1 MPHGIPPPRFT
12 EPAAPRHTTTV
23 QCAAASPT
31 LARIAAVSRC
41 SSRAAGHP
49 MPQQWY
55 PVLHGVPWNSRAHV
69 WLIRS
74 LREASSWP
82 SQLHPQADTSRT
94 FESGEASRKRPDPSR
109 THPSPRV
116 PPPRPPQQHQTRDSD
131 SSRTSDVAEPALLKA
146 EQNDTAG
153 TLDEPMPPLVL
164 ASTVSRAPVCDSTA
178 VAAWSLS
185 APPLNFRAETV
196 AATVRRIESTISA
209 TGPSPQDN
217 LKATGLG
224 TADTSAPRHA
234 TGSGAELPA
243 GISPSVGCD
252 VITQDFAD
260 LDGSSRWQNAELSA
274 VSRRF
279 LAATVHGG

>member
-1 MPHGIPPPRFT
+1 MGCICTGRSMPTGCAGRSMPTGCKSPCLRLRARPGRSGSTLSGRLTSGLPPPRTGYHVARDTVPIVRETMPHGIPPPRFT

-49 MPQQWY
+49 VPQQWY

-94 FESGEASRKRPDPSR
+94 LESGEASRKRPDPSR

-131 SSRTSDVAEPALLKA
+131 SSRTSDVAERALKA
-146 EQNDTAG
+146 EQHDTAG
-153 TLDEPMPPLVL
+153 TLDEPMP
-164 ASTVSRAPVCDSTA
+164 SGQFEGDWTRHSRHICA
-178 VAAWSLS
+178 
-185 APPLNFRAETV
+185 
-196 AATVRRIESTISA
+196 
-209 TGPSPQDN
+209 
-217 LKATGLG
+217 G
-224 TADTSAPRHA
+224 TCNRQR
-234 TGSGAELPA
+234 SGAA
-243 GISPSVGCD
+243 GRNQSI
-252 VITQDFAD
+252 
-260 LDGSSRWQNAELSA
+260 GSW
-274 VSRRF
+274 V
-279 LAATVHGG
+279 

>member
-1 MPHGIPPPRFT
+1 VVILLQ
-12 EPAAPRHTTTV
+12 TV
-23 QCAAASPT
+23 KFIS
-31 LARIAAVSRC
+31 
-41 SSRAAGHP
+41 
-49 MPQQWY
+49 
-55 PVLHGVPWNSRAHV
+55 
-69 WLIRS
+69 
-74 LREASSWP
+74 
-82 SQLHPQADTSRT
+82 
-94 FESGEASRKRPDPSR
+94 
-109 THPSPRV
+109 
-116 PPPRPPQQHQTRDSD
+116 
-131 SSRTSDVAEPALLKA
+131 LLKA
-146 EQNDTAG
+146 EQHDTAG

-209 TGPSPQDN
+209 PPGATGPSPQDN

-224 TADTSAPRHA
+224 TADTSARGRA

-243 GISPSVGCD
+243 GISPSVAGCD
-252 VITQDFAD
+252 VITSTQDFAD